1 MSKNRLI
8 LETVALGLGD
18 LIDQFVFVGGTVV
31 EFYATS
37 QTYSEVRETDDVD
50 CVVEVS
56 KKISYNLPIN
66 GTKKALNMLNF
77 MLFQTKQTSKFSQYL
92 IL

>member
-8 LETVALGLGD
+8 LETVSLGLGD
-18 LIDQFVFVGGTVV
+18 LTDQFVFVGGTVV
-31 EFYATS
+31 ELYVSS

-56 KKISYNLPIN
+56 SLASYY
-66 GTKKALNMLNF
+66 ALEQKLRDLGFHNDM
-77 MLFQTKQTSKFSQYL
+77 
-92 IL
+92 